1 VGLVASNAVK
11 AGDRRVLNPNGVTT
25 MQTISRHAFTTAF
38 LGACVALGVAACSS
52 ANSPTSPT
60 PALSQA
66 QADTLGADLANEADA
81 MVEGATFSSTSGA
94 VINPAPTLGGSANPT
109 FSPQCKPTLSPLP
122 PTNSDSDAVPDSVRI
137 DFSGCVIS
145 RPLATITLDGTVDII
160 DPTPDVTDH
169 SVKTVYTNFSR
180 SVQRLVSGKTWS
192 LLENG
197 IRMVSG
203 SSSELQRTETGFHT
217 EFTYG
222 DGSTATHDRT
232 WNSIFTADQAG
243 TIKVDSL
250 PSGTVSIT
258 GTSTWARNQNSWNLS
273 VTTQPNLHYN
283 ADCTDAPRFD
293 AGTLTAV
300 ATRNGASTTVTIQYT
315 ACGQYTVTRS

>member
-1 VGLVASNAVK
+1 
-11 AGDRRVLNPNGVTT
+11 

-38 LGACVALGVAACSS
+38 LGVCVALGIAACSS

-60 PALSQA
+60 TALSPA

-81 MVEGATFSSTSGA
+81 MVVGASYSSTSGPA
-94 VINPAPTLGGSANPT
+94 INPAPTLGGNAN
-109 FSPQCKPTLSPLP
+109 PTLSPQCQPTRSPNP
-122 PTNSDSDAVPDSVRI
+122 PVNSDSDAVPDSVRI
-137 DFSGCVIS
+137 DFTGCVIS
-145 RPLATITLDGTVDII
+145 RPLATITLGGTVDII

-169 SVKTVYTNFSR
+169 SVKAVYTDFSR
-180 SVQRLVSGKTWS
+180 SVQRVLSGKTWS

-197 IRMVSG
+197 IRTVSG
-203 SSSELQRTETGFHT
+203 TSSELQRTETGFHT
-217 EFTYG
+217 EFTYA

-232 WNSIFTADQAG
+232 WSSTFTADQPG

-250 PSGTVSIT
+250 PSGTVAIT
-258 GTSTWARNQNSWNLS
+258 GTSMWTRNQSTWNLS

-293 AGTLTAV
+293 AGTMTAV